1 MIQLKFLAIGPHKLK
16 QIPVDKFSGQGF
28 KRRRDMIGQ
37 GNRCLRKVD
46 HTVVVGIG
54 VSSGESSIGTS
65 KGTVVIGESGV
76 QGKGT

>member
-1 MIQLKFLAIGPHKLK
+1 
-16 QIPVDKFSGQGF
+16 
-28 KRRRDMIGQ
+28 MIGQ

-54 VSSGESSIGTS
+54 VSSGVSSIGTS